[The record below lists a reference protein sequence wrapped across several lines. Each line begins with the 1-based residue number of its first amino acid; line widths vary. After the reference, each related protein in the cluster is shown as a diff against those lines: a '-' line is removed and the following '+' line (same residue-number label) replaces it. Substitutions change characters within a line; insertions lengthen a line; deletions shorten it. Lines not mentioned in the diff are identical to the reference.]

1 MEYNKFIEKAKAKH
15 GDKYEYPI
23 FENHKSID
31 KIKIICPEHGEFEQ
45 NLYAHLKGR
54 GCPHCAKNQ
63 NLNTEEFIRHAKE
76 VHGDKYD
83 YSKTVYVNKRTKVI
97 ITCPKHGD
105 FETTPLTHLKGSNCK
120 KCVNEN
126 RKPREKFIPH
136 KIDDLIKFIKRARE
150 VHGDKY
156 DYSKFEYTGSYN
168 KSIIICPEHGE
179 FEQTPSNHLQKH
191 GCPMCAKNKKL
202 TVEDFIKKA
211 NKVHNNK
218 YDYSLVKNFNSSYD
232 NVTIIC
238 PEHDEFE
245 QNITHHLM
253 GHGCGLCAKNKN
265 YTTEEFIERAREVH
279 GDKYDY
285 SKSVYVN
292 YITKVEI
299 ICPKH
304 GSFWQQPS
312 CHINGYN
319 CPHCQQSKMELE
331 MEKILIDNNIN
342 FIIQKRFTWLNR
354 LSLDFYLPEHNI
366 AIECQ
371 GEQHFTSIE
380 FFDTQHDDLDKRI
393 NRDIDKFNK
402 LKENNIKILYL
413 LPNDK
418 IDYTIINQIQEIY
431 TKDNTFINGDDI
443 INYIKK
449 EEL

>member
-45 NLYAHLKGR
+45 NLYAHLKGQ

-63 NLNTEEFIRHAKE
+63 NLNTEEFIRRAKE

-105 FETTPLTHLKGSNCK
+105 FETAPLTHLKGSNCK

-156 DYSKFEYTGSYN
+156 DYSKFEYTGTYN

-179 FEQTPSNHLQKH
+179 FEQSPNHHIQNH
-191 GCPMCAKNKKL
+191 GCPMCAGNKKL
-202 TVEDFIKKA
+202 TLEDFIKRA
-211 NKVHNNK
+211 NIQHNNK
-218 YDYSLVKNFNSSYD
+218 YDYSLVKNINGCND
-232 NVTIIC
+232 KIIIIC
-238 PEHDEFE
+238 PEHGEFQQRVE
-245 QNITHHLM
+245 SHLK
-253 GHGCGLCAKNKN
+253 GRGCTYCAKNKN

-285 SKSVYVN
+285 SKVN
-292 YITKVEI
+292 YINTQTHIEI

-304 GSFWQQPS
+304 GSFWQTPNNHLIRQ
-312 CHINGYN
+312 NN
-319 CPHCQQSKMELE
+319 CPHCQQSRMELE
-331 MEKILIDNNIN
+331 MEKILIENNIN
-342 FIIQKRFTWLNR
+342 FIKQKRFTWLNR

-366 AIECQ
+366 ANEC
-371 GEQHFTSIE
+371 
-380 FFDTQHDDLDKRI
+380 
-393 NRDIDKFNK
+393 
-402 LKENNIKILYL
+402 
-413 LPNDK
+413 
-418 IDYTIINQIQEIY
+418 
-431 TKDNTFINGDDI
+431 
-443 INYIKK
+443 
-449 EEL
+449 